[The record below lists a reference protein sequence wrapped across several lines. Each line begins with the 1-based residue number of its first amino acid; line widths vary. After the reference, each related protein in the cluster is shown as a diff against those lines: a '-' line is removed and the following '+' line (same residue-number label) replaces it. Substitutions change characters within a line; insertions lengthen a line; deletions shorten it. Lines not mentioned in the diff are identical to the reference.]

1 MTTGFRARKVLET
14 LVKGKLTIVG
24 LDVTTHFF
32 KPFNFPLTEESN
44 QREIIFK
51 QVSYIDL
58 RQKAKFTVIFA
69 FIDMLLF
76 FSRLQTS

>member
-1 MTTGFRARKVLET
+1 M
-14 LVKGKLTIVG
+14 VKGKLTIVG

-32 KPFNFPLTEESN
+32 KPFNFPVTEESD

-58 RQKAKFTVIFA
+58 RKVHCDIC
-69 FIDMLLF
+69 IH
-76 FSRLQTS
+76 